1 MTPCYSQLE
10 DEVSMIAQV
19 ELIGRSGC
27 AHFWTLVTRIQVTK
41 RPDGMPNLEEPQRI
55 AYVCLLCRAVREAS

>member
-1 MTPCYSQLE
+1 
-10 DEVSMIAQV
+10 MIAQV

-55 AYVCLLCRAVREAS
+55 AYVCLLCRAVREAD